1 MSKTSRP
8 AYIPELPKWHSSMAR
23 QSRLNLGLADEI
35 SSVLAVYPWW
45 TRRTWSVPD
54 GPGLSLMDQMHL
66 ACPWRTRS
74 VPDGADGPGLSVM
87 DPSPLSAGPGGYG
100 DGHKPGSAVTDRLSP
115 LQVPRRQRPGSAQQ
129 GRAQASGSIGE
140 GWKSCLWR
148 ESLSSNLHARART
161 PPPPQTHTHT
171 HTHTHTR
178 MYINRSSICSRQCTL
193 LPR

>member
-1 MSKTSRP
+1 MRSAVSWQS
-8 AYIPELPKWHSSMAR
+8 IP
-23 QSRLNLGLADEI
+23 GG
-35 SSVLAVYPWW
+35 
-45 TRRTWSVPD
+45 PD

-66 ACPWRTRS
+66 VCPRRTRS

-87 DPSPLSAGPGGYG
+87 DPSPFSTGPGGYG
-100 DGHKPGSAVTDRLSP
+100 GEHKPGSAVTDRLSP
-115 LQVPRRQRPGSAQQ
+115 LQVPRRLRPGSAQQ

-140 GWKSCLWR
+140 GWKSCLLR

-161 PPPPQTHTHT
+161 HPPPPPT